1 MKPGIFDCH
10 PLIFGEAELPRL
22 VLMGEV
28 PLTLGETA
36 VPLEPVLIAVPL
48 EPVLILRGVGVEDL
62 GADVEDLLG
71 GGDGLRVGVAD
82 RRAGVGLD

>member
-1 MKPGIFDCH
+1 MGGASKEKPGIFDCH

-28 PLTLGETA
+28 PLTLGET
-36 VPLEPVLIAVPL
+36 AVPL

>member
-28 PLTLGETA
+28 PLTLGET
-36 VPLEPVLIAVPL
+36 AVPL

>member
-1 MKPGIFDCH
+1 
-10 PLIFGEAELPRL
+10 
-22 VLMGEV
+22 MGEV
-28 PLTLGETA
+28 PLTLGET
-36 VPLEPVLIAVPL
+36 AVPL

-82 RRAGVGLD
+82 RGAGVGLD